1 MSDRISKILEQW
13 SLREPAITS
22 IYYTHKLEENNNMK
36 CQMRVGK
43 RKIEYNPELVNLLS
57 DPALEETLKA
67 TVLRICLHHP
77 YERQPYGCT
86 PNILK
91 AASDLV
97 LQPVYALK
105 YARLY
110 SPKDFNLPEKKHFE
124 WYAYKLM
131 DQVKEAT
138 KNDGNGDDKDSENG
152 QETREGEGGSSRKKE
167 LTPIERLMLE
177 GMEETELWEE
187 DDEMQEIVKERVE
200 QITNWGSLPHEIQE
214 AIMVAQI
221 GRIDYRKVLR
231 AFSTSIVSSERK
243 FTRMRPNRRLGYK
256 AMGSKHDMASQLLV
270 AVDVSGS
277 VSNES
282 FAKFFRIITKF
293 FQYGVEKADVIQF
306 DSEIKNEVLP
316 LDKAAGEIKS
326 FMRRGDGGTDF
337 QIVFDYYHEHRN
349 YDALIIFSDGYAPA
363 PKENVPPR
371 SKLLWV
377 IDNEDNFN
385 KNKDN
390 LSPLGRMCFIM

>member
-13 SLREPAITS
+13 SLREPALIS
-22 IYYTHKLEENNNMK
+22 VYYTHQLEVNNSMK
-36 CQMRVGK
+36 CTMRVGK
-43 RKIEYNPELVNLLS
+43 RKIEYNPARVNLLS
-57 DPALEETLKA
+57 DPALEEMLKA
-67 TVLRICLHHP
+67 TVLRICLRHP

-86 PNILK
+86 ANILK

-97 LQPVYALK
+97 LQPVYVLK

-110 SPKDFNLPEKKHFE
+110 SPEDFNLPKNKHFE

-131 DQVKEAT
+131 EQAKNAMNNLKSIAANGGEENEEGKSIDGSKLKPLEKLLKEGA
-138 KNDGNGDDKDSENG
+138 
-152 QETREGEGGSSRKKE
+152 
-167 LTPIERLMLE
+167 
-177 GMEETELWEE
+177 EEAALWEE
-187 DDEMQEIVKERVE
+187 DDEMREIIKERVE
-200 QITNWGSLPHEIQE
+200 QITNWGTLPHEIQE

-277 VSNES
+277 VDNQA
-282 FAKFFRIITKF
+282 FAKFFRIITNF
-293 FQYGVEKADVIQF
+293 FKYGVEKTDVIQF
-306 DSEIKNEVLP
+306 DCEIKNEVLP
-316 LDKAAGEIKS
+316 LDKASEKIKS
-326 FMRRGDGGTDF
+326 FVRHGDGGTNF
-337 QIVFDYYHEHRN
+337 QIVFDYFSEHRN

-363 PKENVPPR
+363 PTKNIPPR
-371 SKLLWV
+371 AKLLWV
-377 IDNEDNFN
+377 INSESNYME
-385 KNKDN
+385 NKDE